1 MHAAKQAI
9 PVADE
14 GGGYEGRFAN
24 WDGYAVSFETIPAG
38 SDFAPFLKG
47 LPEDACQC
55 PHWGYCFRG
64 SFVVRYTDGGEETVR
79 AGEAYYMRPGHRPLY
94 VEDSETLEF
103 SPHAELQ
110 QVMDVVARNMQAAE
124 V

>member
-9 PVADE
+9 PAADE
-14 GGGYEGRFAN
+14 GGGYEGRFAH
-24 WDGYAVSFETIPAG
+24 WDGYAVSFETIPAE

-47 LPEDACQC
+47 LPEDACPC

-64 SFVVRYTDGGEETVR
+64 SFVVRYTDGEEETVR

-103 SPHAELQ
+103 SPRAELQ
-110 QVMDVVARNMQAAE
+110 EVMDVVARNMQAADL
-124 V
+124 